1 MLLEIRE
8 RDTSG
13 HADAGCRGIGF
24 SWFDRRWRRV
34 TKGGGVA
41 WASSSRMEHYRE
53 EYMSA
58 KPMQMGERC
67 KSKYRAALA
76 KLTHRDFSR

>member
-8 RDTSG
+8 RDTSS
-13 HADAGCRGIGF
+13 HVEAGCWGIGF
-24 SWFDRRWRRV
+24 LWFDRRWRRV

-41 WASSSRMEHYRE
+41 WASSSRIEHYRE

-58 KPMQMGERC
+58 KSMQMDERY
-67 KSKYRAALA
+67 KGK
-76 KLTHRDFSR
+76 